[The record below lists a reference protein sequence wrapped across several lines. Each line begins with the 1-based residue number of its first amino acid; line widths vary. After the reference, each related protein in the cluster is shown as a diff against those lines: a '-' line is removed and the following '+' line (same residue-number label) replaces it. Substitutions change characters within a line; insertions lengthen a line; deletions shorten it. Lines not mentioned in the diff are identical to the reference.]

1 MAALP
6 INDYAGL
13 VAAVQAWADRAG
25 DADFVAQADNFILLA
40 TAEFNLSLNPHQQEA
55 TASIT
60 TDASGVGTLPANFA
74 TAVSLTYPP
83 YGTLKQ
89 TSLDGINFLNPA
101 AVSGIPYN
109 FAISGPSLILDRA
122 SAVTL
127 ELTYVAGFAAL
138 SSTNTNNWLLTK
150 APHAYLF
157 MAMAMGEAFNSNW
170 SAAAGL
176 EAKANAILE
185 QVVAEG
191 QLAQFGRAEMT
202 LRGIA
207 P

>member
-6 INDYAGL
+6 ITDYAGL
-13 VAAVQAWADRAG
+13 VAAVEAWADRTG

-40 TAEFNLSLNPHQQEA
+40 TAEFNLSLNPYQQQV

-60 TDASGVGTLPANFA
+60 TDASGVGTLPADFA
-74 TAVSLTYPP
+74 IPVSLAYPP

-89 TSLDGINFLNPA
+89 TSLDGLNFLNPA
-101 AVSGIPYN
+101 AVSGIPYH
-109 FAISGPSLILDRA
+109 FALSGPSLMLDRA

-127 ELTYVAGFAAL
+127 ELTYVAGLAAL
-138 SSTNTNNWLLTK
+138 SSTHTSNWLLTR

-176 EAKANAILE
+176 EAKANAILD
-185 QVVAEG
+185 QVIAQG
-191 QLAQFGRAEMT
+191 QMAQFGRAEMT

>member
-1 MAALP
+1 MAALL
-6 INDYAGL
+6 ITDYAGL

-40 TAEFNLSLNPHQQEA
+40 TAEFNLRLNPYQQEA
-55 TASIT
+55 TANIT

-74 TAVSLTYPP
+74 TPVSLTYPP
-83 YGTLKQ
+83 YDTLKQ

-101 AVSGIPYN
+101 GVSGVPYHY
-109 FAISGPSLILDRA
+109 AISGPSLILDRL

-127 ELTYVAGFAAL
+127 ELTYVAGLAAL
-138 SSTNTNNWLLTK
+138 SSTNTTNWLLTK

-170 SAAAGL
+170 TAAAEL
-176 EAKANAILE
+176 EAKANAILDL
-185 QVVAEG
+185 VVAQG

-202 LRGIA
+202 LRGIS